1 MLWILVMDF
10 GTGREGEEEILKIIG
25 EGSTHAQGEGTTR
38 AEGDGSEFLNESGDG
53 MEEEQPHESENDDC
67 EDGSQGTGRDLIKR
81 SGEVYI
87 YIYIYIYIYMK
98 TCSIHE
104 SVDDDALCGIYIND
118 CFLILEL

>member
-1 MLWILVMDF
+1 MLWISVMDL
-10 GTGREGEEEILKIIG
+10 GAGREGEEEILKIIG
-25 EGSTHAQGEGTTR
+25 EGTTH

-87 YIYIYIYIYMK
+87 YMK
-98 TCSIHE
+98 TSSIHE
-104 SVDDDALCGIYIND
+104 SVDNDALCGIYINE
-118 CFLILEL
+118 CFLILDL